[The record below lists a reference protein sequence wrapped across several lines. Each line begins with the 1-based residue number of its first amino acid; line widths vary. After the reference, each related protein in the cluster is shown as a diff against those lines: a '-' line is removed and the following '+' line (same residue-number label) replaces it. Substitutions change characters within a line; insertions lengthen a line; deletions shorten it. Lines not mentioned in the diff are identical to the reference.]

1 MKKLLCL
8 IPFLTVSAF
17 ASPEVLPPLVCSGVT
32 TSTTPVTASSQVLSA
47 YVNALKVVVT
57 PAATTCTVSIASGM
71 LTMYSGTEVTG
82 TTIVHPMVQGSTNAV
97 AVEAYMKSFLASEAI
112 TVSAHTATTVTN
124 VTVTVT
130 PVIERQP

>member
-8 IPFLTVSAF
+8 IPFLTVTAF
-17 ASPEVLPPLVCSGVT
+17 ASPEVLPSLVCSGVT
-32 TSTTPVTASSQVLSA
+32 TSTVAVTASSQVLSA

-71 LTMYSGTEVTG
+71 LTMFSGTEVTG
-82 TTIVHPMVQGSTNAV
+82 TSVVHPMVQGLTNSATV
-97 AVEAYMKSFLASEAI
+97 DAYLKSFLASEAI

-130 PVIERQP
+130 PVIERNP